1 MTVVIGTVLD
11 IKENFGIGGLAEII
25 RTYWRKDLKDDY
37 LASCS
42 IEELLTYPVQ
52 LFTSIDI
59 PDLQFQQESMLR
71 SDKWGVGVCVR

>member
-11 IKENFGIGGLAEII
+11 IKENFGIKGLAEII
-25 RTYWRKDLKDDY
+25 WTYWCKDLKDNY

-42 IEELLTYPVQ
+42 IKELLTYPVQ

-59 PDLQFQQESMLR
+59 PILQFQ
-71 SDKWGVGVCVR
+71 

>member
-1 MTVVIGTVLD
+1 MTAVIRTVLD
-11 IKENFGIGGLAEII
+11 IKENFGIGELVEII
-25 RTYWRKDLKDDY
+25 WTYWRKDLKDDY

-59 PDLQFQQESMLR
+59 PILQFQQESIV
-71 SDKWGVGVCVR
+71 DIHYA

>member
-1 MTVVIGTVLD
+1 MEYENTRNARQILRELFTTAVIGTVLD

-25 RTYWRKDLKDDY
+25 QTYWHKDLKDDY

-42 IEELLTYPVQ
+42 IEELLTYSVQ

-59 PDLQFQQESMLR
+59 PFLQF
-71 SDKWGVGVCVR
+71 